1 MAKQLT
7 YDPMSAVGLR
17 LGMPGGHDYLEGEAE
32 NIADI
37 HGEKFLSD
45 LRDAAYRSDMDAA
58 LRVAAAIT
66 PGATYEIGSEDGYTT
81 VRYAVG
87 EFDGSMKT
95 RDDDPCTALVSAAA
109 SIRCEYRV
117 RGLSFEAP
125 GEPENDAGQL
135 PAPR

>member
-7 YDPMSAVGLR
+7 YDPMSAVGFR
-17 LGMPGGHDYLEGEAE
+17 LGMPGGLEYLEGEAE
-32 NIADI
+32 NIAEI
-37 HGEKFLSD
+37 HGEEFLSD
-45 LRDAAYRSDMDAA
+45 LRDAVYRSDMDAA
-58 LRVAAAIT
+58 LRVAVAIT

-81 VRYAVG
+81 IQYAVG
-87 EFDGSMKT
+87 DFNGHLKT

-109 SIRCEYRV
+109 GIRCEYRV
-117 RGLSFEAP
+117 RGLSFKAS